1 MKTQEHKHICV
12 IASQDTFAR
21 HCSMSGCLYDQ
32 DSCITIGMTC
42 LASNVFQ
49 ALTYSILMN
58 RCLLSLLDNMSPF

>member
-1 MKTQEHKHICV
+1 MKTQEHKHICL

-49 ALTYSILMN
+49 ALT
-58 RCLLSLLDNMSPF
+58 